1 MRVSAI
7 LLAFLLGLTVTACT
21 RSDTETQA
29 DLQQQLAADPL
40 TASVTATVKDGNA
53 RLSGVTAAKEQ
64 QDRAIAI
71 ARAVKGVRN
80 VEPAMRMDDAALAD
94 AVRKK
99 IAADAS
105 VSAIPLRI
113 EVHEGEVKL
122 FSDRTNADQRAALAD
137 IARSVYGV
145 SHVEDN
151 MR

>member
-1 MRVSAI
+1 MRVSA
-7 LLAFLLGLTVTACT
+7 LLLVFLLGLTAACT
-21 RSDTETQA
+21 RSDTDTQA
-29 DLQQQLAADPL
+29 DLQRQLAADPL
-40 TASVTATVKDGNA
+40 TANVTATVKDGNA

-80 VEPAMRMDDAALAD
+80 VEPAMRMDDAVLAD

-99 IAADAS
+99 VAADS
-105 VSAIPLRI
+105 TVNAIPLRI
-113 EVHEGEVKL
+113 EVHDGEVKL
-122 FSDRTNADQRAALAD
+122 FSDKTNADQRAALTE

>member
-1 MRVSAI
+1 MRVSA
-7 LLAFLLGLTVTACT
+7 LLLVFLLGLTAACT
-21 RSDTETQA
+21 RSDTDTQA
-29 DLQQQLAADPL
+29 DLQRQLAADPL
-40 TASVTATVKDGNA
+40 TANVTATVKDGNA

-80 VEPAMRMDDAALAD
+80 VEPAMRMDDAVLAD

-99 IAADAS
+99 VAADS
-105 VSAIPLRI
+105 TVNAIPLRI

-122 FSDRTNADQRAALAD
+122 FSDKTNADQRAALTE